1 MVVGL
6 ILTPSTYADKT
17 LDRYSEYALTAL
29 MRCLVDKLNA
39 MAIFVRV
46 VERGSFSAVARELQT
61 SQPTISKVLQA
72 LESELGGNLIARSTR
87 KLSLTEEGQ
96 RYFDHCRQILA
107 AVDAAEHSFQSGR
120 ETIAGPLR
128 IGSSVSFGR
137 LQIAPRLPAF
147 LERYPDVRVD
157 LQLSDHN
164 QDLVSE
170 GLDVTFRIGA
180 LNDSGLIARHIGST
194 HRITVAAPQ
203 YLAQHG
209 QPQTP
214 DDLREHNCLQF
225 NLLSSQN
232 LWIYT
237 HGARRHE
244 VRIKGNAQSNNS
256 EAIREMVLGG
266 LGVALSPVW
275 LFSEDLKAGRVTAL
289 LQDYSAQSL
298 PIHAVSPANRRQS
311 ARVKAFVDFMSQA
324 LESAPELQAIK

>member
-1 MVVGL
+1 M
-6 ILTPSTYADKT
+6 
-17 LDRYSEYALTAL
+17 
-29 MRCLVDKLNA
+29 DKLNA

-72 LESELGGNLIARSTR
+72 LEAELGGKLIARSTR
-87 KLSLTEEGQ
+87 KLSLTDEGQ
-96 RYFDHCRQILA
+96 RYYAECRQILA

-120 ETIAGPLR
+120 ESIAGPLK

-137 LQIAPRLPAF
+137 LQIAPRLPEF
-147 LERYPDVRVD
+147 LIRHPEVQVD
-157 LQLSDHN
+157 LQLSDQN

-170 GLDVTFRIGA
+170 GLDLTFRIGA
-180 LNDSGLIARHIGST
+180 LNDSGLIARHVGT
-194 HRITVAAPQ
+194 TYRMTVATPD
-203 YLAQHG
+203 YLARHG

-214 DDLREHNCLQF
+214 QELSGHNCLLF

-232 LWIYT
+232 LWIYNK
-237 HGARRHE
+237 GARQHE

-266 LGVALSPVW
+266 LGIALSPVW
-275 LFSEDLKAGRVTAL
+275 LFSEDLKAGRVL
-289 LQDYSAQSL
+289 PILQDYTAQSL

-311 ARVKAFVDFMSQA
+311 ARVKAFVDYMSRA
-324 LESAPELQAIK
+324 LEAAPELQAIK